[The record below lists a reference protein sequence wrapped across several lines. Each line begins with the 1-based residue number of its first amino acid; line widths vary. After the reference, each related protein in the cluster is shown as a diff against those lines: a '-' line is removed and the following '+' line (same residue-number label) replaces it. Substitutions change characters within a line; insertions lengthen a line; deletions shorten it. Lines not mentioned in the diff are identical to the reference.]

1 MPPPQRHDLLKLD
14 KVRFVGVKSAA
25 VKGDVAVQIRFWGTR
40 GSLAKPGPHTV
51 RYGGNTSCVE
61 VRSAAGTRLVIDCGT
76 GAHELGQAI
85 MREGGMSR
93 GHVLISHTHWD
104 HIQGIPFFAPF
115 FVPGNSWDL
124 YAPQGFGE
132 SLKDTLAGQMEYT
145 YFPVST
151 EAFGAAVRYHNLGE
165 GSFTIEDFTVHT
177 RYLNHP
183 ALTLAFK
190 VEVDGASIAYA
201 CDHEPHSREL
211 ALGEGPIEGED
222 FAHAE
227 FMDGVDLIIHDA
239 QYLASE
245 YQAKQGWGH
254 STVEYAV
261 SIARAAHVRKIALT
275 HHDPTRSDEAIDAY
289 LAELRAGL
297 MSGDPEV
304 FAAYEGLE
312 IELGSNEASGA
323 ALRPNAPSAIRRAPA
338 AENARVLLVALDA
351 EMADKIG
358 RAVADEPVE
367 LINLEPSLALDEA
380 AKLQPSMVMVDE
392 RAEAEFAA
400 GICGIAVD
408 EVPWVVLG
416 GSGPPPGCFSDR
428 LEDPWSVEYARTRI
442 RTWLMR
448 AECHWA
454 RPPIPDD
461 EAERV
466 AALKRLGIL
475 DTAPEERF
483 DRHTRIASALFKV
496 PIALV
501 SLVDADRQWFKSCF
515 GTDVCESSRETSFC
529 AHAIASNSDLLIVP
543 DALQDDRFRDNPMVS
558 DGPRIRFYAGA
569 VLRSPEGK
577 KVGTVCILDVRPR
590 NLSDDE
596 QKLLRDVAAAVEAEM
611 CTPSQKAA

>member
-1 MPPPQRHDLLKLD
+1 
-14 KVRFVGVKSAA
+14 
-25 VKGDVAVQIRFWGTR
+25 
-40 GSLAKPGPHTV
+40 
-51 RYGGNTSCVE
+51 VE
-61 VRSAAGTRLVIDCGT
+61 VRSAAGTRLIIDCGT

-85 MREGGMSR
+85 MREGGPSR

-183 ALTLAFK
+183 ALTLAFR

-222 FAHAE
+222 LAHAG

-239 QYLASE
+239 QYLAHE
-245 YQAKQGWGH
+245 YAAKQGWGH
-254 STVEYAV
+254 STVDYAV
-261 SIARAAHVRKIALT
+261 SIAKAAHVRTIALT
-275 HHDPTRSDEAIDAY
+275 HHDPSRSDEEIDAY
-289 LAELRAGL
+289 LIKVRAAL
-297 MSGDPEV
+297 KAGDPEV
-304 FAAYEGLE
+304 IAAYEGLE
-312 IELGSNEASGA
+312 IGLGSAVASGT
-323 ALRPNAPSAIRRAPA
+323 ALTPNMPSAIRRAPA
-338 AENARVLLVALDA
+338 AENARVLLVVLDD
-351 EMADKIG
+351 EVADKVA
-358 RAVADEPVE
+358 RAVAEEPVE
-367 LINLEPSLALDEA
+367 LIRLDPAQAESDA
-380 AKLQPSMVMVDE
+380 ASLQPSMVMVDE
-392 RAEAEFAA
+392 RAEAAFEA
-400 GICGIAVD
+400 GVCGIAED
-408 EVPWVVLG
+408 QVPWVLLG
-416 GSGPPPGCFSDR
+416 GSGPPQGCFSDR

-454 RPPIPDD
+454 RPPMPDD
-461 EAERV
+461 EADRV
-466 AALKRLGIL
+466 AALRRLGIL
-475 DTAPEERF
+475 DTAREERF
-483 DRHTRIASALFKV
+483 DRHTRIAAALFKV

-543 DALQDDRFRDNPMVS
+543 DALQDERFRDNPLVC
-558 DGPRIRFYAGA
+558 DGPRIRFYAGS

-590 NLSDDE
+590 NLSDE
-596 QKLLRDVAAAVEAEM
+596 EKKLLRDVSAAVEAEM
-611 CTPSQKAA
+611 CAPAQKAA